1 MENNKAK
8 KKYQVR
14 PDGLMY
20 SVTTCPAGSYI
31 QSLKHQKMMKEEN
44 LFTNECGAHVW
55 NSSGLT
61 HLINATVV
69 PNEIK
74 PCCNAHDACFQ
85 SGYDQPELASFE
97 QYRKQYKKTN
107 IIDSNRCNLIFQG
120 CMNKHVN
127 QTPWWNLPKKAYMAF
142 ISGMFSMAV
151 IKGGHPPNDNNLTL
165 YHECERNNENG
176 VCYFES

>member
-1 MENNKAK
+1 MENNKVK

-20 SVTTCPAGSYI
+20 SVYTCPAGTYI
-31 QSLKHQKMMKEEN
+31 ESDYHKKMLTGERI
-44 LFTNECGAHVW
+44 LSNECGAHTW

-61 HLINATVV
+61 HLINATIV

-85 SGYDQPELASFE
+85 SGYDHPGLTNFE
-97 QYRKQYKKTN
+97 QYRKHAKKTN
-107 IIDSNRCNLIFQG
+107 IVDTNRCNLIFQG
-120 CMNKHVN
+120 CMNKHVD
-127 QTPWWNLPKKAYMAF
+127 QTPWWNIPKKAYLTF
-142 ISGMFSMAV
+142 ISGMFSSLV
-151 IKGGHPPNDNNLTL
+151 IKGGQPPYDKTVTLKHYCEGDNK
-165 YHECERNNENG
+165 NG